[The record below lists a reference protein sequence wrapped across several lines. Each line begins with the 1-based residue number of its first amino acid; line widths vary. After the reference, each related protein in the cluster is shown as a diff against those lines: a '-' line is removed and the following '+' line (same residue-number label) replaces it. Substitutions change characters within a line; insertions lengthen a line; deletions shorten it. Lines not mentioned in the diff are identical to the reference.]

1 MSGRYVQSD
10 PIGLRGGINTYAYVG
25 GNPVSLSDPFG
36 LYPAVQVNFPDGTS
50 YIPMSVVKNPAQ
62 AAAFG
67 FPVGTPVAIAVP
79 PKQNPQGDVDCW
91 KNGVVRGR
99 DAFKR
104 YWSDKK
110 HNYKVE
116 YGAMYD
122 AYGNFM
128 FGATGA
134 SAGYWISTLQEAG
147 EYLHGL
153 NNNPINVQDIQ
164 SGYSAIANGGQIT
177 IIDYPGNDW
186 DF

>member
-1 MSGRYVQSD
+1 M
-10 PIGLRGGINTYAYVG
+10 IYAYVN
-25 GNPVSLSDPFG
+25 GNPVSLTDPFG
-36 LYPAVQVNFPDGTS
+36 LYPAVQVNLPDGTS

-62 AAAFG
+62 AAAFRL
-67 FPVGTPVAIAVP
+67 PVGAPIAIAVP
-79 PKQNPQGDVDCW
+79 PGQNPQGDVDCW

-99 DAFKR
+99 DAFKQ
-104 YWSDKK
+104 YWSDPK
-110 HNYKVE
+110 HNYKA
-116 YGAMYD
+116 GGHPQYD

-147 EYLHGL
+147 EYLHGF

-177 IIDYPGNDW
+177 IVDYPGNGS